1 MKTQSKSKED
11 YLKYIFL
18 LQSED
23 RKVTTSALA
32 GILNISLASVSE
44 MVAKL
49 SKEGVIKN
57 VPYHG
62 FKLTRQGEKIA
73 INLVRKHRLIE
84 VFLQDH
90 LNYRW
95 EEVHG
100 EAEKLE
106 HACSDMFIDKL
117 EVYLNFPK
125 FDPHGDPIP
134 DKNGKMENPANT
146 ILSESK
152 EGKYYIVSKVKDS
165 FDDILKYMSRIGIR
179 LNSKIHLTEKIRFD
193 ESVLISVNNKKH
205 LLSKKMADNIY
216 VVNSND

>member
-23 RKVTTSALA
+23 KKVTTSALA
-32 GILNISLASVSE
+32 GKLNISPASVSE

-49 SKEGVIKN
+49 SKEGLIKN
-57 VPYHG
+57 TPYHG
-62 FKLTRQGEKIA
+62 FQLTKQGEKIA
-73 INLVRKHRLIE
+73 VNLVRKHRLIE
-84 VFLQDH
+84 VFLQEH
-90 LNYRW
+90 LKYRW
-95 EEVHG
+95 EEVHN

-106 HACSDMFIDKL
+106 HVCSDVFIDKL
-117 EVYLNFPK
+117 EEYLNFPK

-134 DKNGKMENPANT
+134 DKHGKLENPDNM
-146 ILSESK
+146 ILSKSK
-152 EGKYYIVSKVKDS
+152 EGKYYIVAKVKDS
-165 FDDILKYMSRIGIR
+165 FDEILKYMSRIGIR
-179 LNSKIHLTEKIRFD
+179 LNSKIHLTEKISFD

-216 VVNSND
+216 VVNTNE

>member
-1 MKTQSKSKED
+1 MKTQSKSIED

-18 LQSED
+18 LQAEEK
-23 RKVTTSALA
+23 KVTTSALA
-32 GILNISLASVSE
+32 AILSISPASVSE
-44 MVAKL
+44 MIAKL
-49 SKEGVIKN
+49 SKEGLIKN
-57 VPYHG
+57 IPYHG
-62 FKLTRQGEKIA
+62 FKLTKQGEKIA
-73 INLVRKHRLIE
+73 VNLVRKHRLIE

-106 HACSDMFIDKL
+106 HVCSNMFIDKL
-117 EVYLNFPK
+117 EEYLRFPK

-134 DKNGKMENPANT
+134 DKNGRMEYPANM

-152 EGKYYIVSKVKDS
+152 EGKYYIVAKVKDS
-165 FDDILKYMSRIGIR
+165 FDDILKYISRIGIR
-179 LNSKIHLTEKIRFD
+179 LNSKIHLTEKLSFD

-216 VVNSND
+216 VVSSND